1 LPTRIKKYVYT
12 DVEGKSLKILS
23 KEVVDK
29 FIKDLSNLNLE
40 KIKEEIVTNPEEWT
54 KVRPLKEP

>member
-1 LPTRIKKYVYT
+1 MPTRIKKYVHT
-12 DVEGKSLKILS
+12 AEQGKRLKILS

-29 FIKDLSNLNLE
+29 FIEDLSNSDLE
-40 KIKEEIVTNPEEWT
+40 HIKEEIMKDPEEWT